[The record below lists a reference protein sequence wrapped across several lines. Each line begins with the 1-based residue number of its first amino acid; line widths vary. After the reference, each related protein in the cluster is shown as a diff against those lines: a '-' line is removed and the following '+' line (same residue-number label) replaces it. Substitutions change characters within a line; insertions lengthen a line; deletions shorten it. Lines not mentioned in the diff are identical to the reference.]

1 MPLEQAICETFL
13 QIAMSKIL
21 KVRNVSDYIEHLG
34 GKAEH
39 PLVGVVDYAELS
51 PVPHS
56 LNNYGVYGVF
66 MHRHLSVDLT
76 YGCGKYDYRN
86 GGTIICVA
94 PGQIGGKEDNG
105 ERINMD
111 GYALLFHPDMLH
123 GTDLEKSIADYSF
136 FDYSTN
142 EALHTTPEEYDTLV
156 ELMRHIQ
163 MELHG
168 RWDEQQDAIIVNYIS
183 LLLNYC
189 KRFYARQFMTRKLEN
204 VDVLQRFRKV
214 LEDYYKQGSQFKNGL
229 PSVAYCADKLC
240 MSPGYLGD
248 LVRKHTGDSAI
259 SYIHDFIIQKAKNAL
274 AAGDTVANAAYD
286 LGFDYPNHLS
296 RLFKKKEGVSP
307 SEYQSRIK

>member
-1 MPLEQAICETFL
+1 MG
-13 QIAMSKIL
+13 KIL

-39 PLVGVVDYAELS
+39 PLVGVVDYACLS

-66 MHRHLSVDLT
+66 MHKHLSVDLT
-76 YGCGKYDYRN
+76 YGCGKYDYKN

-111 GYALLFHPDMLH
+111 GYALLFHPDLLH
-123 GTDLEKSIADYSF
+123 GTGLEKSIAYYSF

-142 EALHTTPEEYDTLV
+142 EALHTTPEEYDILV

-168 RWDEQQDAIIVNYIS
+168 KRDEQQDAIIVNYIC

-189 KRFYARQFMTRKLEN
+189 KRFYARQFMTRKLDN

-214 LEDYYKQGSQFKNGL
+214 LDDYYKQGCQLKNGL
-229 PSVAYCADKLC
+229 PSVAYCADRLC

-296 RLFKKKEGVSP
+296 RLFKKKEGMSP
-307 SEYQSRIK
+307 SEYQSRTK